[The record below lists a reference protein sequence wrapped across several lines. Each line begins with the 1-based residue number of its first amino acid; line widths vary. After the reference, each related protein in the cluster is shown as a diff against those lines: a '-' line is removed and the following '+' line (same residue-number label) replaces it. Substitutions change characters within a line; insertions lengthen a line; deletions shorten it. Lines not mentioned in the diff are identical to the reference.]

1 MPPLLPPTLPQFER
15 LEPGHVWL
23 VGAGPGDPG
32 LLTLYGLSALQQ
44 ADVVVHDDLL
54 GRDMLGWVRD
64 GAEIVYAGK
73 RGGAASPRQ
82 VDISAQLVVWARSGK
97 RVVRLKGG
105 DPLVFGRG
113 GEEALALLKAGVSF
127 RFVPGVSSGVG
138 GLAYAGIP
146 LTHRSTNS
154 AVTFITGHSI
164 TGEIPDNVDWMGLA
178 KSSPALVIFMAMRH
192 LNQIMDKLIA
202 GGRDPQEPVAVVQN
216 ATRADMRVLDT
227 SVGQTATDVQASGF
241 GSPALIVIGA
251 NVRLREYLNWLGI

>member
-1 MPPLLPPTLPQFER
+1 MSLTTPPLVPAFAQ

-32 LLTLYGLSALQQ
+32 LLTLHGLSALQQ
-44 ADVVVHDDLL
+44 ADVVVHDALL
-54 GRDMLGWVRD
+54 GQGMLSWVR
-64 GAEIVYAGK
+64 EETEVIYAGK
-73 RGGAASPRQ
+73 RGGTASPKQ
-82 VDISAQLVVWARSGK
+82 VDISAQLVELAQAGK

-113 GEEALALLKAGVSF
+113 GEEALALLKVGISF
-127 RFVPGVSSGVG
+127 RFVPGVSSGLG

-154 AVTFITGHSI
+154 AVTFITGHSV
-164 TGEIPDNVDWMGLA
+164 TGEVPDNVDWMGLA
-178 KSSPALVIFMAMRH
+178 KSSPSLVIFMAIKH
-192 LNQIMDKLIA
+192 LDQIMETLMA

-216 ATRADMRVLDT
+216 ATMADMRVLDT
-227 SVGQTATDVQASGF
+227 TVGQTAADVQASGF

-251 NVRLREYLNWLGI
+251 NVGLREQLNWLGI